1 MQAVFSLIENIPS
14 IHQIHPSE
22 DSAKQGWLDVVI
34 KYISDKRE
42 GKNLEKLSIPLA
54 EISMD
59 TFPVYPIQTYLVV
72 DDKNVDIYLHHL
84 VDKVEKGW
92 IWNGKAKTVESQ
104 KIGYFKILSVLDD
117 KNMICSDNI
126 VKQSKQCFEESCG
139 LLKIREEYQK
149 NDDNDLVINL
159 IYQIVDEIND
169 TKSCLEK
176 EIEEVKNLPETVDD
190 EPLDFSDLP
199 PLLDYSEKKFKFS
212 SIFDYSKKNM
222 YHYESILL
230 PQIDIEEKN
239 ESSEETEPQETQE
252 AEQSE
257 AKQSEAEET
266 QSQESFPEQM
276 QQTPV
281 PKYHSSQRGLR
292 AIRRN
297 MGRLGLGLP
306 GRNSHQVT
314 QLKKYRP
321 YW

>member
-1 MQAVFSLIENIPS
+1 MQAVFSLIENIPL

-22 DSAKQGWLDVVI
+22 ESAKQGWIDVVI
-34 KYISDKRE
+34 KYISEKRE

-54 EISMD
+54 DITMD
-59 TFPVYPIQTYLVV
+59 TFPVYPIHSYLVV
-72 DDKNVDIYLHHL
+72 DDKNVDIYLHQL

-104 KIGYFKILSVLDD
+104 KVGYFKILSVLDD

-126 VKQSKQCFEESCG
+126 VKQSKECLEESCG
-139 LLKIREEYQK
+139 LLKIKEEYQK
-149 NDDNDLVINL
+149 NDEDDLVINL

-176 EIEEVKNLPETVDD
+176 EIEEVKNLPD
-190 EPLDFSDLP
+190 ELDNEPIDFSDLP
-199 PLLDYSEKKFKFS
+199 PLLDYSEKKSNFS
-212 SIFDYSKKNM
+212 SIFDYSNKNM
-222 YHYESILL
+222 YHYESMLL
-230 PQIDIEEKN
+230 PEIDSQN
-239 ESSEETEPQETQE
+239 TQE
-252 AEQSE
+252 EQE
-257 AKQSEAEET
+257 QEEQEQDT
-266 QSQESFPEQM
+266 KELDQSQESYPEPM

-281 PKYHSSQRGLR
+281 TKYHSSQRGLR